1 LVNVDNDTPA
11 GSKCVFSVVPFTKE
25 TVIAFKPPPGSDTMT
40 KQLAA
45 PFRESFEFG
54 TSSEADCKIDK
65 LYVFFETTSSGIPV
79 NDFVALSDSAWTQ
92 TFKGPGR
99 IR

>member
-1 LVNVDNDTPA
+1 
-11 GSKCVFSVVPFTKE
+11 
-25 TVIAFKPPPGSDTMT
+25 MT

-45 PFRESFEFG
+45 PFRDSFEFG
-54 TSSEADCKIDK
+54 TSSEADCKVDK

-99 IR
+99 IRQLVKIGSASEAANRPIDG